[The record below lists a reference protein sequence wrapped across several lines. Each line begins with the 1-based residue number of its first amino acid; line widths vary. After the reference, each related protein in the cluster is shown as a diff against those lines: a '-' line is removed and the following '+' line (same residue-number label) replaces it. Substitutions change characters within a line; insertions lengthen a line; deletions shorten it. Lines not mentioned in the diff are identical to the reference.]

1 MTSLSLPASI
11 LQMFNDWQ
19 RKPGRPS
26 ASLFKAAD
34 LSKAVRTFCVERFFT
49 LQHHDA
55 VLVSE
60 SEA

>member
-11 LQMFNDWQ
+11 LQMCNDWQ
-19 RKPGRPS
+19 RKTGRPP
-26 ASLFKAAD
+26 ASLFKTAD

-49 LQHHDA
+49 LQHDDA
-55 VLVSE
+55 VIVFE